1 MDGNAT
7 TPDLISGG
15 LDPTDPLFFQIN
27 VLLPSQILTKRL
39 LAVFSTWV
47 LYEMV
52 ITYNQSLELFWKQKW
67 TISKVLFFI
76 NRYDGVF
83 VMLWYTIQTFI
94 ESPSPA
100 YCKISTWIGFVGAFL
115 LILVLS
121 LALLM
126 RVRALWYHSRFIIN
140 LSTALFVI
148 NLLSFVSFLAYMYST
163 AIIAPYEFPLT
174 GCSLTPTFFK
184 IYIIFITSIVFET
197 CIITLTFVRSYPLSR
212 RQETKFPLSTVL
224 LTDGLIYF
232 LAILASQIAS
242 LIIQLI
248 GDLSL
253 ILPVTLS
260 YPALAIVAVAC
271 NRLFIR
277 LQSVLLVQRG
287 YTTADEGVS
296 ANVWTNSSNAT
307 STTAGRGYG
316 YGGRKRRVRDPLST
330 DFSNIGLTQFSRKDV
345 QVPDIGQEPQ
355 QLDTNAEV

>member
-7 TPDLISGG
+7 TPGLISGG

-27 VLLPSQILTKRL
+27 FLLPSQILTKRL
-39 LAVFSTWV
+39 LVVFSTWV

-67 TISKVLFFI
+67 SISKVLFFI

-83 VMLWYTIQTFI
+83 VML
-94 ESPSPA
+94 
-100 YCKISTWIGFVGAFL
+100 CWIGFVGAFL

-148 NLLSFVSFLAYMYST
+148 NLLSFVSVLAYMYST
-163 AIIAPYEFPLT
+163 AIIAPYEKPFT
-174 GCSLTPTFFK
+174 GCSLTPTFSQ
-184 IYIIFITSIVFET
+184 IYIIFITSIAFET

-242 LIIQLI
+242 LIINVI

-260 YPALAIVAVAC
+260 YPALAIIAVAC

-277 LQSVLLVQRG
+277 LQTVLLVQRG